1 MKEEVI
7 ALLDSIK
14 KAKGKELI
22 DILLMSVPPNKIVNF
37 EEEFSA
43 VMFFKNIYDK
53 TEAYY
58 TNILN
63 KIYSEISPLMAHY
76 DKEII
81 KVQKEEEE
89 KARQAKLLKEFE
101 EREKKQKA
109 EYE

>member
-1 MKEEVI
+1 MI

-14 KAKGKELI
+14 QAKEKELI
-22 DILLMSVPPNKIVNF
+22 DILLMSVPPNKIVSF

-58 TNILN
+58 TNLLN

-76 DKEII
+76 DK
-81 KVQKEEEE
+81 
-89 KARQAKLLKEFE
+89 
-101 EREKKQKA
+101 
-109 EYE
+109 